1 MQGIVLCGGKSMRMG
16 TDKALL
22 NTTGITWAQS
32 AINKL
37 SQLPLQ
43 VSLSVNEG
51 QYNFY
56 STAFTNTAV
65 IKDNSSL
72 QLHGP
77 LSGLL
82 SVHLQYPLEDIFILA
97 CDMQLMETHMLA
109 ELYSLY
115 QTNKDTEAYI
125 FSNDNEPE
133 PLCGIYCAKGLA
145 TILKM
150 HQQNNLPRHSMK
162 YMLSQLTVHY
172 MPINDNQKE
181 NFTNFN
187 SPADLNEG

>member
-32 AINKL
+32 AANKL
-37 SQLPLQ
+37 APLLLQ

-56 STAFTNTAV
+56 ATAFRETAI
-65 IKDNSSL
+65 IKDNSTL
-72 QLHGP
+72 QVYGP

-82 SVHLQYPLEDIFILA
+82 SVHLQHPLEDIFVLA
-97 CDMQLMETHMLA
+97 CDMPLMESFVLA
-109 ELYSLY
+109 ELYNLY
-115 QTNKDTEAYI
+115 HTNKNADAYI
-125 FSNDNEPE
+125 FTNDNEPE
-133 PLCGIYCAKGLA
+133 PLCGIYCANGLA

-150 HQQNNLPRHSMK
+150 HQQNKLPKHSIK
-162 YMLSQLTVHY
+162 FILSQLNVQY
-172 MPINDNQKE
+172 VPIKENQKKY
-181 NFTNFN
+181 FTNFN